1 MRLLAYTKQR
11 LEAFVAEIDNLRGS
25 DIPYPHSRAA
35 LDELR
40 RLFSDELVELQALS
54 PDADSG
60 NLDVLRRGGS
70 ASVDL
75 RLGTWFMSLKQAR
88 TSSLRI
94 QDQAVGASIA
104 KTHYVPF
111 GTPFVLHPM
120 TFVLAATLEWI
131 RLPRSLAAYVVGKS
145 SWGPLWVDHRHGD
158 RGPSVIRGCITL
170 ELSNVGEIP
179 IEVKPGYPICQLF
192 FHTFDG
198 IPPETFVQGNFG
210 GSRRPIFRP
219 IQLDTFAEKLARSD
233 TK

>member
-1 MRLLAYTKQR
+1 MIVESSRLAAH
-11 LEAFVAEIDNLRGS
+11 LEAARRGEA
-25 DIPYPHSRAA
+25 DDP
-35 LDELR
+35 
-40 RLFSDELVELQALS
+40 LVITPS
-54 PDADSG
+54 PD
-60 NLDVLRRGGS
+60 LDVLRRDGS

-145 SWGPLWVDHRHGD
+145 SWGRCGLIIATATGVHPGFV
-158 RGPSVIRGCITL
+158 GCITL

-192 FHTFDG
+192 FHTLEG
-198 IPPETFVQGNFG
+198 VPPETFIQGHFG

-219 IQLDTFAEKLARSD
+219 IQLDTFAEKLALVCISVAIMMLWNAPLSPSRTTYSSACA
-233 TK
+233 